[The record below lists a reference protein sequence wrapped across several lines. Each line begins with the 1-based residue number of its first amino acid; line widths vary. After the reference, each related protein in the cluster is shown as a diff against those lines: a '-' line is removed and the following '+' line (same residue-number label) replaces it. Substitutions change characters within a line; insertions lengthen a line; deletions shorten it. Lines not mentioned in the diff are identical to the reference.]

1 MPEIRINGHTWCRK
15 TSKKVNKNTPLAILR
30 YLKNLPPLEA
40 WRQTLRYEKYR
51 PRPFLNLTKTA
62 FFDTMLPIEPVEHY
76 KDMRK
81 ELQFIMYQQQLHS
94 KNKSVRW
101 DILNVKFSFSWT

>member
-1 MPEIRINGHTWCRK
+1 
-15 TSKKVNKNTPLAILR
+15 
-30 YLKNLPPLEA
+30 
-40 WRQTLRYEKYR
+40 
-51 PRPFLNLTKTA
+51 
-62 FFDTMLPIEPVEHY
+62 MLPIEPVEHY

-101 DILNVKFSFSWT
+101 DILNVKFSFSWTKLQS